1 MMQPTRRTTLAG
13 LGLTI
18 PALATLSACGGGTQ
32 PGGGGGRPRASP
44 CGR

>member
-18 PALATLSACGGGTQ
+18 PALATLSACGAARS
-32 PGGGGGRPRASP
+32 PAEAARPRASP